1 MFIYMRDIYIHV
13 YIYIHIYRYTVYMMT
28 CLACSMSQS
37 KNPVPRNAAG
47 KHYQQADPRLDH
59 MSAVGPFCNI
69 RTLKTRCVYT

>member
-1 MFIYMRDIYIHV
+1 
-13 YIYIHIYRYTVYMMT
+13 MMT

-69 RTLKTRCVYT
+69 RPLRTRCVHT